1 MRYFQLIALLA
12 LGAFLPG
19 SMGILK
25 DYMENEVSGQY
36 PIIDGIKCDSSE
48 DFNFHYHAHLSI
60 FINGFS
66 YLVPGGIG
74 IKPPDCIYWLH
85 THDTSGIIHI
95 ESPENNTFKLGQ
107 FFDIWGQKFNNSQI
121 FDFKA
126 DNSTDT
132 ATDTALTVYLNGTA
146 IKRTS
151 YRDIPIVNHEDIVI
165 VYGAPPPEIPSYE
178 FLY

>member
-1 MRYFQLIALLA
+1 MKYFQLITLLV
-12 LGAFLPG
+12 LTAFLNSIAIITPYSKNDVFG
-19 SMGILK
+19 R
-25 DYMENEVSGQY
+25 Y
-36 PIIDGIKCDSSE
+36 PVIDDIKCDKTE
-48 DFNFHYHAHLSI
+48 HLNFHYHAHLTI
-60 FINGFS
+60 FVNGFS

-132 ATDTALTVYLNGTA
+132 ALTVYLNGTA